1 MFQLDGSNSS
11 DSMKFN
17 EIETDD
23 GEIVE
28 NVNNTITESD
38 NMQQTNVDTTT
49 LDELTK
55 LGEQRK
61 NECK

>member
-28 NVNNTITESD
+28 DVNNTIAESD

-61 NECK
+61 KECE